1 MWPEAVG
8 IIPPARPGPREGAK
22 LMAMDEPNGDNGS
35 NAVAIVLIVVALLVL
50 VLIVLWMSGAFAT
63 PPEPAT

>member
-1 MWPEAVG
+1 
-8 IIPPARPGPREGAK
+8 
-22 LMAMDEPNGDNGS
+22 MAMDEPNGDNGN

>member
-1 MWPEAVG
+1 
-8 IIPPARPGPREGAK
+8 
-22 LMAMDEPNGDNGS
+22 MAMDEPNGDNGG

-63 PPEPAT
+63 PPGPAA